1 MAEGLFR
8 PGVADR
14 LTEPDELDRPM
25 RIAGPG
31 GWALT
36 GTLGLVI
43 VAVTIWGFAGSI
55 PTHVEATGI
64 LAWSGGGVR
73 QVVARAEGQLQ
84 DVLVTAGEMVTA
96 DQPLA
101 RMVTPEAR
109 VRVDDANRKLE
120 TLRADRTRMREYLDD
135 LMAKEHRSFEE
146 IRENTRSLI
155 AGGTQQIAANEKIVK
170 ALESLLARHYTTSV
184 EVEGARERLFQIQAQ
199 QDQNRQKLID
209 LQIQQLTQLRERTES
224 LQTWDLQIVDAEAAR
239 AEAQLQLDLGETLRS
254 PMHGRVVEVL
264 QAPGGFV
271 GANTPV
277 VLVEFGTPTLE
288 ATLFLPA
295 GTGKEVAP
303 GMAANVSPDTV
314 ERAEYGTLAGTV
326 ERVAPYPAT
335 PDQVKAILDDE
346 SLVQATLARGPVL
359 VAAVALEPDATSPSN
374 YRWSSGMGPNVRLNA
389 GTLATATV
397 TVRAQPPVTLVVP
410 AIRRFLGIY
419 P

>member
-1 MAEGLFR
+1 VAEGLFR

-36 GTLGLVI
+36 GTLALVI

-55 PTHVEATGI
+55 PTHVPATGI
-64 LAWSGGGVR
+64 LGWSGGGVR
-73 QVVARAEGQLQ
+73 QVVARAEGQLVEVQ
-84 DVLVTAGEMVTA
+84 VQPGELVTA

-101 RMVTPEAR
+101 RLTAPDAQLR
-109 VRVDDANRKLE
+109 VADADRKLE
-120 TLRADRTRMREYLDD
+120 TLRADRTRMREYYDD
-135 LMAKEHRSFEE
+135 LMAKEQRSFED

-155 AGGTQQIAANEKIVK
+155 AGGTQQIAANQKIVK

-209 LQIQQLTQLRERTES
+209 LQIQQLAQLRERTES
-224 LQTWDLQIVDAEAAR
+224 LQTWDLQIVEAEGAR
-239 AEAQLQLDLGETLRS
+239 AQAQLELDLGQTLRS
-254 PMHGRVVEVL
+254 PIAGRVVEVL
-264 QAPGGFV
+264 QQPGMFV

-277 VLVEFGTPTLE
+277 VLVEYGTPTLE

-295 GTGKEVAP
+295 GIGKEAAP

-326 ERVAPYPAT
+326 ERVSPYPAT
-335 PDQVKAILDDE
+335 PDEVKAILADE
-346 SLVQATLARGPVL
+346 SLVQATLAHGPVL
-359 VAAVALEPDATSPSN
+359 VAAVALQPDATSPSN
-374 YRWSSGMGPNVRLNA
+374 YRWSSGRGPDVRLNA

-397 TVRAQPPVTLVVP
+397 TVRAQPPVTLVIP